1 MDYSSI
7 PPQELILA
15 CLHDGEESAWA
26 EFIRR
31 FNPLIARVV
40 VRTAHRWGEF
50 SRSVLDDLV
59 QETYLKLCAEDCR
72 LLRTFNSRQPE
83 AIYGYLKVVTANVVH
98 DHFKGAHAAKRGSG
112 ETAED
117 IESDGIQA
125 LSSSK
130 LTHSN
135 QASMERTILLQEID
149 LHLARSISA
158 EELPRSRLIFW
169 LYYRS
174 GLSANAIASLPSI
187 GLTTKGVESALLRL
201 TRLVRAALTDP
212 KKTVKDEKQDS
223 SQDQKGFRQ
232 AESF

>member
-1 MDYSSI
+1 
-7 PPQELILA
+7 
-15 CLHDGEESAWA
+15 
-26 EFIRR
+26 
-31 FNPLIARVV
+31 LIARVV
-40 VRTAHRWGEF
+40 VRTAHRWGE
-50 SRSVLDDLV
+50 SSQSVQDDLV

-72 LLRTFNSRQPE
+72 LLRTFEFRQPE
-83 AIYGYLKVVTANVVH
+83 AIYGYLKVVTTNVVH
-98 DHFKGAHAAKRGSG
+98 DHFKRVRAAKRGAG
-112 ETAED
+112 ETAQD

-130 LTHSN
+130 PIYSS
-135 QASMERTILLQEID
+135 QASMERTILLREID

-174 GLSANAIASLPSI
+174 GLSASGIASLPSI

-201 TRLVRAALTDP
+201 TRLVRRALADP
-212 KKTVKDEKQDS
+212 KTAVKDKKQDS